1 MDRLQADLDELC
13 SIDVTGIPD
22 GQVREEVLSLVA
34 SLNRVTA
41 ALTERVGS
49 FDVRRLSE
57 NDAVRTS
64 RHWLQLYGHLSQGAA
79 TGMLARA
86 RVLRRLPAVA
96 AAFRAGRI
104 SAEHVAKIA
113 ELAEHV
119 GVERLRDFDE
129 ILAELAAQAGPAEVA
144 KACQRI
150 HAHLDPD
157 GPEPDPDDELRRR
170 ELTFSRSGSMLLVR
184 GKFDPEGGAALM
196 AAVEAMTKPPTPG
209 DERSAAQR
217 RADAAV
223 DLARAALASDIL
235 PSVNG
240 ARPHIGLLVTPAMLL
255 AGTAATATTATA
267 ATAADTDTDTTLNA
281 VSPAGFAGVE
291 PSTKDHDDDPLTK
304 AGVPPLPDRPWLT
317 WVGEVTPEL
326 AQRLACDSIVW
337 RTILDP
343 ATGLPLDVGR
353 KHRIVPPWIRRALHA
368 RDRTCRWP
376 GCETPADW
384 TDAHHEI
391 PWYAGGSTTVDQLIS
406 LCRYHHGLVH
416 EGRWRLRHDHAT
428 GEVHVTRPDG
438 TPYEFGPSQPWTTP
452 SRRGRQTGTP
462 RVSGPRGRSDPPQTG
477 PPRASGPPRESG
489 PPRDSDPPGESDPSL
504 PEAA

>member
-1 MDRLQADLDELC
+1 MDRLRADLDELC

-22 GQVREEVLSLVA
+22 DQVREEILSLVA

-49 FDVRRLSE
+49 FDVRRLCE
-57 NDAVRTS
+57 NDAVRTT

-129 ILAELAAQAGPAEVA
+129 ILAELATQAGPAEIA

-150 HAHLDPD
+150 HAYLDPD

-209 DERSAAQR
+209 DERSGAQR

-240 ARPHIGLLVTPAMLL
+240 ARPHLGLLVSPAMLL
-255 AGTAATATTATA
+255 AATAAAAVATTATA
-267 ATAADTDTDTTLNA
+267 AEPNAASPTTASANA
-281 VSPAGFAGVE
+281 ASPAGTGMTS
-291 PSTKDHDDDPLTK
+291 STRDYQDDPLTK

-317 WVGEVTPEL
+317 WIGEVTPEL

-391 PWYAGGSTTVDQLIS
+391 PWYAGGTTTIDRLVS

-416 EGRWRLRHDHAT
+416 EGRWRLRHDHTT
-428 GEVHVTRPDG
+428 GEVHITRPDG
-438 TPYEFGPSQPWTTP
+438 TPYEFGPSLPWTTP
-452 SRRGRQTGTP
+452 SRRGRQPGPPASAPHTG
-462 RVSGPRGRSDPPQTG
+462 DPPQANWPQASQSPQG
-477 PPRASGPPRESG
+477 SPSRASGPPGR
-489 PPRDSDPPGESDPSL
+489 SDPSW